1 MLNTWL
7 HVRVI
12 NFRIIIII
20 RGPNC
25 VAEANFVEIAETA
38 AKIWRFYYF
47 PRWRPSAILDLLCV
61 CADHPRRAFDGLY
74 RCAKSG
80 WNKCSRFDN
89 MRVFQFH
96 EFGLKTPIH
105 APKIGVLGV
114 FDPLNGAQYQRNPKR
129 HILGEKDVI
138 WRIDCENRSTGAT
151 CVRDEGTKEQD
162 TKKPEVRAKSG
173 YLPRPPTSSDRNEIL
188 RGGWSEGDSSK
199 VRISSTSVKR
209 FRTSGV
215 EIYPLPLTWPLAYTT
230 ACTTVQAVTTRFVL
244 LILKWGNR
252 S

>member
-1 MLNTWL
+1 M
-7 HVRVI
+7 
-12 NFRIIIII
+12 
-20 RGPNC
+20 
-25 VAEANFVEIAETA
+25 
-38 AKIWRFYYF
+38 
-47 PRWRPSAILDLLCV
+47 PRQISSKSLKPLPRYGDFTIFQDGGRPPSWICYVCV

-74 RCAKSG
+74 RCAKFG
-80 WNKCSRFDN
+80 WNQCSRFDN

-105 APKIGVLGV
+105 APKIGVFGV
-114 FDPLNGAQYQRNPKR
+114 FDPLNGEQYQRNPKR
-129 HILGEKDVI
+129 HILWEKDVI

-188 RGGWSEGDSSK
+188 RGGWSEGASSK

-215 EIYPLPLTWPLAYTT
+215 EIYPFPLTWPLAYTT

-244 LILKWGNR
+244 LILKWSNR